1 MAACRVWAMSISSQ
15 PPTRLTSLQRSR
27 SNLLGPAAFDAILEP
42 KASDTCTLQQWLQA
56 DPSEAKPHFKN
67 SQPSCDSN
75 AVSLAKQ
82 GSGLLPA
89 LASKIAE
96 QLQSRRDEAHTSGN
110 LSSCISQLAEQSCT
124 LPQPDLQAQ
133 AEQQSAVS
141 NSLGVA
147 NAFAA
152 ATAAATADAAQLTA
166 ELAAFK
172 AGQGVALDAAR
183 WAASA
188 KQTAQKVCIYNP
200 SFLCHIACFANSVTK
215 HRHWSMVSGYHFQ
228 LARCNGFLC

>member
-42 KASDTCTLQQWLQA
+42 KASDTCTLQQWVQA
-56 DPSEAKPHFKN
+56 DPSEAKPHFKS

-110 LSSCISQLAEQSCT
+110 LSSSVSQLAEQSCT

-147 NAFAA
+147 DFL
-152 ATAAATADAAQLTA
+152 AAATADAAQLTA

-172 AGQGVALDAAR
+172 AGQGVALDAAQ

-188 KQTAQKVCIYNP
+188 KQTAHKVCTYNP
-200 SFLCHIACFANSVTK
+200 SFFVSHSVFCQLHQWTPALVNSFWVPLSTCTLQ
-215 HRHWSMVSGYHFQ
+215 WVPVVN
-228 LARCNGFLC
+228 L

>member
-1 MAACRVWAMSISSQ
+1 MSISSQ

-27 SNLLGPAAFDAILEP
+27 SNLLGRAAFDAILEP

-75 AVSLAKQ
+75 AATLAKQ
-82 GSGLLPA
+82 SSGLLPA
-89 LASKIAE
+89 LASKVAE

-110 LSSCISQLAEQSCT
+110 LSSSVSQLAEQSCT

-141 NSLGVA
+141 NSLA
-147 NAFAA
+147 NAF
-152 ATAAATADAAQLTA
+152 AAATADAAQLTA

-172 AGQGVALDAAR
+172 AGQGVALDAAQ

-188 KQTAQKVCIYNP
+188 KQTAHKVCTYNP
-200 SFLCHIACFANSVTK
+200 SFFVSHSVFCQLCQCTPALVNNFWVPLTTCTLQWVPVVN
-215 HRHWSMVSGYHFQ
+215 
-228 LARCNGFLC
+228 L

>member
-1 MAACRVWAMSISSQ
+1 MSISSQ
-15 PPTRLTSLQRSR
+15 PSARLTSLQRNR

-42 KASDTCTLQQWLQA
+42 KASDTCTSQQWLQA
-56 DPSEAKPHFKN
+56 DVPEAKPHLTK
-67 SQPSCDSN
+67 SQPSSDSN
-75 AVSLAKQ
+75 PASPAKQ

-96 QLQSRRDEAHTSGN
+96 KLQSKRDEVQTSGH
-110 LSSCISQLAEQSCT
+110 LDSVVPKPAEQSCT
-124 LPQPDLQAQ
+124 LPQPDLPAQ

-152 ATAAATADAAQLTA
+152 ATADAAQLTA
-166 ELAAFK
+166 ELTAYK
-172 AGQGVALDAAR
+172 AGQRMALGTAQ

-188 KQTAQKVCIYNP
+188 KQTAHKVWIYN
-200 SFLCHIACFANSVTK
+200 SSVFASHSV
-215 HRHWSMVSGYHFQ
+215 
-228 LARCNGFLC
+228 LP